1 VTNTKFVV
9 VGIILLITGG
19 FAYSYTSSL
28 LPQVQQGRALCQTL
42 LGQAGQLVSPQV
54 SSQCQQAQDFGPMIT
69 AAVPISAILAVLGF
83 MLGIMGSF
91 IDQKPKVAQV
101 ST

>member
-1 VTNTKFVV
+1 M
-9 VGIILLITGG
+9 
-19 FAYSYTSSL
+19 
-28 LPQVQQGRALCQTL
+28 AL
-42 LGQAGQLVSPQV
+42 GLVLDPAA
-54 SSQCQQAQDFGPMIT
+54 AQPMIT
-69 AAVPISAILAVLGF
+69 AAVPISAIVAVLGF